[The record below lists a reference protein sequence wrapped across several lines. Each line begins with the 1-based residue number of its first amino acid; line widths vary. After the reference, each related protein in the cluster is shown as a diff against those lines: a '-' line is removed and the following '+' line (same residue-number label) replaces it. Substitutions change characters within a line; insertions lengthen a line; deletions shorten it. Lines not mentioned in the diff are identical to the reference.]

1 MKNYFKKVLL
11 YAVIRIILGLFM
23 NNIAIFKGG
32 HIITLTLDWATQ
44 IIIIGT
50 FLDSFIIIL

>member
-1 MKNYFKKVLL
+1 MKNYFKKAMLFALIMILL
-11 YAVIRIILGLFM
+11 SLFV
-23 NNIAIFKGG
+23 NNIALFKGG

-50 FLDSFIIIL
+50 LLCMVK